1 MDAPKFAITG
11 IQIDSADIKMNKTF
25 MRFDVEQN
33 GQTLVF
39 TKKFV
44 SKEEYEKITCNERKG
59 RSGRDSS
66 VGNKKLDVTLI
77 GKFIIN
83 KFGEREYPQI
93 EITEIET
100 SIAKDTT
107 RRRRL

>member
-25 MRFDVEQN
+25 MRFDIEQN

-59 RSGRDSS
+59 RSGRDGN